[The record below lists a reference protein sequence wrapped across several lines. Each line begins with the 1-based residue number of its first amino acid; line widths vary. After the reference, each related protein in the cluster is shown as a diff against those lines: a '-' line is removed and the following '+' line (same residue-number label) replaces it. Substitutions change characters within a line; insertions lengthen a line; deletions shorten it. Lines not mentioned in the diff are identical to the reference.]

1 MILLP
6 RRSIRARLTL
16 ITTVTSVA
24 ALLIACG
31 AFLGYDL
38 ITYRSTMTR
47 DVSLLAEVIGDNCT
61 AALTFHDPDAARDLV
76 SALRAQQHIVAACIY
91 DKDGKPFA
99 SYQRGAGR
107 AEVWPL
113 RAQPEGALFV
123 SNGLSIIRTVRLDGE
138 VIGSVFIRSDLEET
152 QQRMRRYGLII
163 LAVLLVASAAAFLL
177 ASQLQQVISG
187 PILALAETARQVTLN
202 RDYTVRA
209 PHAGD
214 DEVGVLIAGFNDML
228 AQIQARDRQL
238 REHQEQLEDEVQ
250 ARTRDLR
257 EANTKLTHA
266 RDTAEAAS
274 RAKSEFLANM
284 SHEIRTPLNGVIGMT
299 ELALDT
305 QLSEE
310 QRDFLQTARS
320 SADSL
325 LAVINDVLDY
335 SKVEAGRLDFEL
347 RPFELQPELEVAMR
361 TVALRAH
368 QKGLE
373 LLCDIRP
380 GVPETLVGDPSRVR
394 QVLINLIG
402 NAIKFTEQGEI
413 VVRIE
418 VEEAGELDDV
428 LRFSVIDTGIG
439 IPADKLDAIFEA
451 FTQADNSTTRRYG
464 GTGLGLTICKRLVE
478 MMGGHV
484 GVDSVEGRGSSF
496 HFTARFALD
505 RCARIAPEAELTA
518 AQGLPALIVDDNGT
532 NRRILT
538 EQLFRLGMR
547 PIAVDGTRAALEE
560 LERAHGAKRPFGVV
574 LIDYHMP
581 ETDGLELAERMLGRW
596 PELASRAVL
605 LTSGGQSG
613 DVARCRQL
621 GLAAYLTKPL
631 TQTPLY
637 RVIAQILGQQAVA
650 AKTTNAAA
658 KRPTQE
664 SPAMSNATPRAGAFA
679 PLRVLLAEDNQVN
692 QKLASTMLQKRGHQ
706 VTVANDGTEAL
717 ELLEQDAFDVV
728 LMDVHM
734 PRMGGFEATAAI
746 RAAERERG
754 ATQHLPVVALTA
766 LAMSGDREACLKAG
780 MDAYVAKPISAADLF
795 GTLERLFPNRSGSGA
810 GGRGNT
816 PHPTR
821 AGVPIVDIA
830 RLEANLENDADLIR
844 SIVEAFLRDHPQR
857 EREMAEALRGGDSPT
872 LARSAHTV
880 KGLLLTLGASP
891 AADVA
896 LRLEILAR
904 CGNLPDSGPAL
915 EELRSE
921 LTRTAATLRGILER
935 RAA

>member
-1 MILLP
+1 MTFLP
-6 RRSIRARLTL
+6 QRSIRARLTL
-16 ITTVTSVA
+16 ITTATSVV

-47 DVSLLAEVIGDNCT
+47 DLTLLADVIGDNCT

-76 SALRAQQHIVAACIY
+76 GALRAQQHVVSACIY
-91 DKDGKPFA
+91 DKEGRPFA
-99 SYQRGAGR
+99 SYRRGAGR
-107 AEVWPL
+107 AAAWPPH
-113 RAQPEGALFV
+113 AQSAGARMQ
-123 SNGLSIIRTVRLDGE
+123 SNGLNITRTVLLDGE
-138 VIGSVFIRSDLEET
+138 VVGSVFIRSDLDEMRE
-152 QQRMRRYGLII
+152 RMRRYGLIM
-163 LAVLLVASAAAFLL
+163 LAVLLVASLAAFLL
-177 ASQLQQVISG
+177 ATQLQQLISG
-187 PILALAETARQVTLN
+187 PILALATTARQVTLH
-202 RDYTVRA
+202 RDYSVRA

-214 DEVGVLIAGFNDML
+214 DEVGILIAGFNDML

-238 REHQEQLEDEVQ
+238 RDHQEQLEREVE

-257 EANTKLTHA
+257 ETNIKLTQA
-266 RDTAEAAS
+266 RDRAEAAS

-305 QLSEE
+305 PLTEE

-325 LAVINDVLDY
+325 LSVINDVLDY

-347 RPFELQPELEVAMR
+347 RPFELQPELEIALR

-373 LLCDIRP
+373 LLCDVRP
-380 GVPETLVGDPSRVR
+380 GVPEALVGDPSRVR
-394 QVLINLIG
+394 QVLVNLIG
-402 NAIKFTEQGEI
+402 NAIKFTERGEV
-413 VVRIE
+413 VVRVE

-439 IPADKLDAIFEA
+439 IPADKLGSIFEA

-464 GTGLGLTICKRLVE
+464 GTGLGLAICTRLVE
-478 MMGGHV
+478 MMGGRIAV
-484 GVDSVEGRGSSF
+484 ESVEGRGSSF
-496 HFTARFALD
+496 QFTARFELD
-505 RCARIAPEAELTA
+505 RCARVPPEAELSA
-518 AQGLPALIVDDNGT
+518 AQGLSALIVDDNAT

-547 PIAVDGTRAALEE
+547 PIAVDSARAALAE
-560 LERAHGAKRPFGVV
+560 LARSQRAGQPFSV
-574 LIDYHMP
+574 LLVDYHMP
-581 ETDGLELAERMLGRW
+581 EMDGLEMAERMLAEW
-596 PELASRAVL
+596 PGMGPRTVL

-631 TQTPLY
+631 TQAPLY
-637 RVIAQILGQQAVA
+637 RVIAQVLGQMAESSVSTA
-650 AKTTNAAA
+650 PPSGK
-658 KRPTQE
+658 E
-664 SPAMSNATPRAGAFA
+664 SPAMSNATPSAGGSM

-706 VTVANDGTEAL
+706 VTVAGDGTEAL
-717 ELLEQDAFDVV
+717 EILRRREFDLV

-734 PRMGGFEATAAI
+734 PRLGGFEATAAI
-746 RAAERERG
+746 RAAERER
-754 ATQHLPVVALTA
+754 ADNSHLPIIALTA
-766 LAMSGDREACLKAG
+766 LAMSGDREACLKSG
-780 MDAYVAKPISAADLF
+780 MDAYVSKPISPADLF
-795 GTLERLFPNRSGSGA
+795 GTLERLFPNRSGNAAS
-810 GGRGNT
+810 RTTT

-821 AGVPIVDIA
+821 VGVPVVDVA
-830 RLEANLENDADLIR
+830 RLESNLENDPDLIR
-844 SIVEAFLRDHPQR
+844 SIVEAFLRDLPQR
-857 EREMAEALRGGDSPT
+857 EIEMAEALTHGDSPT

-880 KGLLLTLGASP
+880 KGLLLTFGATP

-904 CGNLPDSGPAL
+904 CGNLPDSEAAL
-915 EELRSE
+915 DELRGE
-921 LTRTAATLRGILER
+921 LLRTSAALREMLER